1 MKMLKLL
8 LLSFLFSLTQV
19 SLAAD
24 YVDLLNLSKYKEG
37 DAVPALGENLAVGL
51 VEKTGEKYVTVLQGS
66 DGQLTVP
73 ANLSGEFEILI
84 KMKTVMRMEIF
95 VVPSDNESLSKIRV
109 TGGSYD
115 NEQLYL
121 EDRTEVQDVAWNN
134 SGINDYRLLISGSM
148 IKLYVNGLYREKAK
162 LANPA
167 STVYSSLLMNR
178 IGSNFQLYEL
188 KVRNL
193 SGTSPVSSDNNYET
207 GKQAGIQQCVT
218 NPSSCGINVASNS
231 TNCTTTPSTTN
242 SCIANYATN
251 GELHIP
257 CVNVPGA
264 FGKIETYDV
273 WMQQRAGAFV
283 FDLDLNRVQ
292 PK

>member
-8 LLSFLFSLTQV
+8 LFGFLFSLAQV
-19 SLAAD
+19 SLAED

-37 DAVPALGENLAVGL
+37 DAIPALGENLAVGL
-51 VEKTGEKYVTVLQGS
+51 VEKTGEKYVTVLKDS
-66 DGQLTVP
+66 DGKLTVP
-73 ANLSGEFEILI
+73 ANLSGEFEILM
-84 KMKTVMRMEIF
+84 KMKPEGRMEIF
-95 VVPSDNESLSKIRV
+95 VVPSDNESLSKVRL
-109 TGGSYD
+109 TTDCCSG
-115 NEQLYL
+115 QLRL
-121 EDRTEVQDVAWNN
+121 EGYAEVQDVAWNN
-134 SGINDYRLLISGSM
+134 SNINDYRLLISGSM

-167 STVYSSLLMNR
+167 STVYSSLLMNHT
-178 IGSNFQLYEL
+178 GSNFQLYEL

-193 SGTSPVSSDNNYET
+193 SGTSPISSDNNYET

-218 NPSSCGINVASNS
+218 NPSSCGINVGSNS
-231 TNCTTTPSTTN
+231 TN

-273 WMQQRAGAFV
+273 WMQQQAGAFV

-292 PK
+292 LR